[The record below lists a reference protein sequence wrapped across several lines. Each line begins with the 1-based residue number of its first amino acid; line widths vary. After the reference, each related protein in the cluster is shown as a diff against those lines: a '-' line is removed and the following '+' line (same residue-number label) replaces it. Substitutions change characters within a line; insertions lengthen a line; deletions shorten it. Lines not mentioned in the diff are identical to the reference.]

1 MIGAG
6 GGGRS
11 GVCDT
16 YPGLGQPK
24 AWCSDRSEIPPPKD
38 QDGEPRLPIPGGRNE
53 QHGRLFAQHPR
64 RYMPKKTIH
73 TAAYRRLVR
82 RLRDRRLELGYTQA
96 QLAAKLSV
104 TRSVIQK
111 VENLERR
118 MDVIETFDVLT
129 ALQLSV
135 DEAVRIVEG
144 KA

>member
-1 MIGAG
+1 
-6 GGGRS
+6 
-11 GVCDT
+11 
-16 YPGLGQPK
+16 
-24 AWCSDRSEIPPPKD
+24 
-38 QDGEPRLPIPGGRNE
+38 
-53 QHGRLFAQHPR
+53 
-64 RYMPKKTIH
+64 MPKKTIH